1 MKIRRYIWLGFFLLL
16 GAGFSGCAST
26 GAQNSAK
33 ATASS
38 PQDPASPKAE
48 ANGQKNAAT
57 QTVAMEK
64 EVSPGAAVAARPATP
79 APQPAPP
86 KAPERGTR
94 SPLMRTSAPITG
106 QAVPTPLAGQ
116 PAQAASPG
124 QPPSLSQPGP
134 QPGPAAPAPSMLPG
148 AKPQAM
154 PLPSAN
160 QKFVLNFD
168 NADLYEV
175 IRVMSQMMKV
185 NYIIDPRVKGI
196 VNIHTSGQIG
206 QEELFPIFQ
215 TILKLNGATAV
226 QRGNIYEIV
235 PFPEAKKLA
244 VEPQKWKDSGKGLPD
259 EKYSIQIVQLKYI
272 PVTEVTKILKPF
284 LSDGADMVEHPPQ
297 NILVVGDIA
306 SNLRKAVGII
316 ELFDMDIFANQ
327 SVRIYPVV
335 NADVN
340 EVAKEMER
348 IFASFEV
355 SLKSGRGVGI
365 TFTPIARSNS
375 LLVVSAIPN
384 IFEKVDVWLKELD
397 RIPTEGSKTGVFV
410 YYVQNGKAKDLADV
424 LKQVFVTT
432 KDKKTEFKEKVTPAA
447 AAPQR
452 GVRPAPATP
461 GASAKED
468 PGAASGMTEGEI
480 NIVVDENTNA
490 LIIRAYKRDYDAIQD
505 TIKKLDLY
513 PKQALIE
520 VLLAEV
526 TLDESLKYGLEFST
540 FSNQWTSD
548 GRTYTS
554 TLGIGG
560 IPPVLDFASGL
571 RYAITATDRIAAAIH
586 ASAADNRLKVIT
598 SPHILAS
605 NNKEAKIQIGS
616 SEPILTNTYTSP
628 GTTGTVVG
636 TSGIVEGT
644 IEYKDIGVI
653 LSVTPRI
660 SDSKLVTLD
669 ISVEQSTVDQK
680 ALGTLPNVPFFPKKV
695 AKTTLSI
702 MEGQTIILG
711 GLIDEAKSTRKTGVP
726 YLSKIPIIG
735 ALFGYHQYGDKGT
748 ETILMLT
755 PRVITDLIES
765 NRVTREFKEKVG
777 NIVRELELQEKRR
790 MEGTTQ
796 RPIERMQQKQE
807 ETPNSKPPE
816 N

>member
-1 MKIRRYIWLGFFLLL
+1 MKILRYMWVGFFLLL
-16 GAGFSGCAST
+16 MTGFTSCAST
-26 GAQNSAK
+26 NAQNPAKTVTPSLQSPALSAQV
-33 ATASS
+33 AT
-38 PQDPASPKAE
+38 P
-48 ANGQKNAAT
+48 QKNAAT
-57 QTVAMEK
+57 RTVAAEK
-64 EVSPGAAVAARPATP
+64 EGSGVTTTPAKAEAP

-86 KAPERGTR
+86 KPPERGMRT
-94 SPLMRTSAPITG
+94 PLMRTSVPVPPGPPAP
-106 QAVPTPLAGQ
+106 AGQ
-116 PAQAASPG
+116 SVEPVSPAQPPPPSQSVPSPVPAAPG
-124 QPPSLSQPGP
+124 QPTP
-134 QPGPAAPAPSMLPG
+134 PAAKTPAPPAPPAG
-148 AKPQAM
+148 
-154 PLPSAN
+154 

-244 VEPQKWKDSGKGLPD
+244 VMPLKSKDSGNNLPD
-259 EKYSIQIVQLKYI
+259 EKYSIQIIPLKYI

-284 LSDGADMVEHPPQ
+284 LSDGADIVEHPPQ
-297 NILVVGDIA
+297 NILVIGDIA
-306 SNLRKAVGII
+306 SNIRKSVSII

-327 SVRIYPVV
+327 SVRIYPVA

-348 IFASFEV
+348 IFTSFEV

-365 TFTPIARSNS
+365 TFTPIVRSNS

-384 IFEKVDVWLKELD
+384 IFDKVESWLKELD
-397 RIPTEGSKTGVFV
+397 RIPSEGSKSSVFV

-424 LKQVFVTT
+424 LKQVYVST
-432 KDKKTEFKEKVTPAA
+432 KDKKTEFKDKVTPAA
-447 AAPQR
+447 TPQR
-452 GVRPAPATP
+452 GVRPTPATP
-461 GASAKED
+461 ASPTKEE
-468 PGAASGMTEGEI
+468 PGTGGGMTEGEI
-480 NIVVDENTNA
+480 TIVVDETTNS
-490 LIIRAYKRDYDAIQD
+490 LIIRAYRRDYDAIQD

-526 TLDESLKYGLEFST
+526 TLDESLKYGLEFSQ
-540 FSNQWTSD
+540 FSNTWTD
-548 GRTYTS
+548 AGRTYTS
-554 TLGIGG
+554 TLGVGG
-560 IPPVLDFASGL
+560 IAPVLDFASGL

-586 ASAADNRLKVIT
+586 ASAVDNRLKVIT

-669 ISVEQSTVDQK
+669 ISIEQSTVETK
-680 ALGTLPNVPFFPKKV
+680 ALGTLPNVPFFPKKT

-702 MEGQTIILG
+702 MEGQTIVLG
-711 GLIDEAKSTRKTGVP
+711 GLIDEAKGSKKTGVP

-735 ALFGYHQYGDKGT
+735 ALFGYHQYADKGT

-755 PRVITDLIES
+755 PRVITDPVES

-777 NIVRELELQEKRR
+777 AIARELELQEKRR

-796 RPIERMQQKQE
+796 RPAERIQQRQE
-807 ETPNSKPPE
+807 EAPKAKIPE